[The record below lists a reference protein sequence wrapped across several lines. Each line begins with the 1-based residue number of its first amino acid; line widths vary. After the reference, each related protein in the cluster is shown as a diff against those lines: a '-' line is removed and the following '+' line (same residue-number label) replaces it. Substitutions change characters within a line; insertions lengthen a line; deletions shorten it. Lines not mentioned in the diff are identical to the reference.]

1 MNEMQ
6 AIGPL
11 WRALTAADEDYVLAT
26 IVAVE
31 GSGYRKPGAR
41 MIVAP
46 DGRRSGTISGGCLE
60 AEVAQKAFWHTE
72 NGPVMRS
79 YSTHAEDGDVPYGM
93 GCGGV
98 VHILLERRSTAE
110 PLLQAMERAYRDR
123 VAMAV
128 ATCTRGESIA
138 TRQWRVEGA
147 KSADAAP
154 DKAAKPAE
162 ALAALADAALLT
174 RQSHAEE
181 NAFVEWMAPRTG
193 LLIVGAGNDAQPL
206 VRLAH
211 ELGWHLTVMDGR
223 SHLATRE
230 RFPLADAVLPLNAES
245 WRQLTLRPNDV
256 AALMTHSLDQDT
268 TALRFLLRHHPT
280 MNPTHDPAT
289 LELAYL
295 GVLGP
300 RSRTAEIVEKL
311 AAEAAPDNKNSAPQ
325 LTQRR
330 LAQHWMDQLHA
341 PMGLDL
347 GGDGAAAVA
356 LSIVAE
362 IQRKLQQHS
371 GQPLRDIRRAR
382 DHHELTKAVAVA
394 G

>member
-11 WRALTAADEDYVLAT
+11 WRSLNAADEDYVLAT

-72 NGPVMRS
+72 HGPVMRS

-98 VHILLERRSTAE
+98 VHVLLERRKTAE

-123 VAMAV
+123 VALAV
-128 ATCTRGESIA
+128 ATCTRGEQIA
-138 TRQWRVEGA
+138 ARQWRVEGA
-147 KSADAAP
+147 AP
-154 DKAAKPAE
+154 AGTSPLHRSE
-162 ALAALADAALLT
+162 TLAALADAALLT

-211 ELGWHLTVMDGR
+211 ELGWHVTVIDGR
-223 SHLATRE
+223 SHLATPE
-230 RFPLADAVLPLNAES
+230 RFPLADLVLPSNPAS
-245 WRQLTLRPNDV
+245 WRQLTLRPSDV

-268 TALRFLLRHHPT
+268 NALRYLLRHPPT
-280 MNPTHDPAT
+280 LNPTQDSAHP
-289 LELAYL
+289 ELAYL

-300 RSRTAEIVEKL
+300 RARTAEIVEKL
-311 AAEAAPDNKNSAPQ
+311 AAEAIPDNQNSAPQ
-325 LTQRR
+325 LAQHR
-330 LAQHWMDQLHA
+330 LAQHWMNQLHA

-362 IQRKLQQHS
+362 IQRTLQNHS
-371 GQPLRDIRRAR
+371 GQPLREIRAKIQPTPAKALTLAR
-382 DHHELTKAVAVA
+382 
-394 G
+394 